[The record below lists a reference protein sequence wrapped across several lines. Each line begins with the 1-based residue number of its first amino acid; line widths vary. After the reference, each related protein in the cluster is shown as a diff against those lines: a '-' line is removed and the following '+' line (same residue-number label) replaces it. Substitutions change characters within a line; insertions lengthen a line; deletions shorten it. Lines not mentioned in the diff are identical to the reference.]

1 MKRLRRTMLFVP
13 GNNPGM
19 IQSATVLGA
28 DCVILDLEDAVS
40 LSEKDSARRL
50 VTKALRS
57 WSFKTTEVTVRINPI
72 TTVYGPLDLEAMLEV
87 QPDILLIPKAEV
99 ASIREVESRISA
111 FEAARGGEAVRTKLF
126 ALIESAAGVEC
137 VHEIL
142 ESSPRLEG
150 VLFGGE
156 DYTSDMG
163 IARTMGGM
171 EIEYARNKVAVACKV
186 HGVDAVDTPF
196 TDVDNH
202 EGLLADTRK
211 AKAMGFTGKAAINP
225 RQVGI
230 IHKGFA
236 PDPVEVRYALRV
248 LEAMEEAEAEG
259 KGVFSLDGKMVDAP
273 IIQRARQM
281 VALAEKLGMVKASKA
296 LEVSNNSKD
305 AIDSQEGGLV

>member
-19 IQSATVLGA
+19 IQSASVLGA
-28 DCVILDLEDAVS
+28 DSVILDLEDAVS
-40 LSEKDSARRL
+40 LSEKDSARKL

-99 ASIREVESRISA
+99 ASIQEVEARISA
-111 FEAARGGEAVRTKLF
+111 YEAAKLGGEAVRTKLF
-126 ALIESAAGVEC
+126 ALIESAAGVEH

-142 ESSPRLEG
+142 ASSPRLVG

-163 IARTMGGM
+163 VARTMGGM

-202 EGLLADTRK
+202 EGLLADARK

-281 VALAEKLGMVKASKA
+281 VALAEKLGMVKGSTASKDTKNA
-296 LEVSNNSKD
+296 N
-305 AIDSQEGGLV
+305 DSLEGGLV